1 MIHEPVPF
9 QGERMTRHLV
19 RAALLTLLAVPMEL
33 AAPPPASAQYFGRQ
47 KVQYEDFDWHV
58 MHTDRFDVHFYP
70 AERTAT
76 EDAARMAERWYLRLS
91 NAFQHGFDKKPL
103 IFYADHPDFQ
113 QTNVI
118 QSMLGEGTGGVTEGL
133 KNRVIMP
140 YTGRY
145 AENDHVLGH
154 ELVHVFQYDLAQ
166 APGGGGLTGMSRL
179 PLWLVEGMAEYL
191 SVGREDTHTAMW
203 LRDATLRGEL
213 PTIDQLCCDPRFFP
227 YRYGQALW
235 AYIGG
240 RWGDRTVPE
249 LYRFSLRFGWDEA
262 VERVLGV
269 TNEELSNAW
278 QTAVRATY
286 LPIVQGRQRPEDAGD
301 PVLVE
306 EGDGAMHLAP
316 AISPDG
322 RWIAYFGRRDIFT
335 VELYLADARTGE
347 VVERL
352 TRSTGSAHYDALAF
366 ISSAGA
372 WSPDGSKFAFLVFE
386 QGDHRIKILDVASQD
401 VERTIHLDQVGA
413 IQHPAWSPDGRTLAF
428 SGLKGGLSDL
438 YLLDLASGAVRQLT
452 DDRHADLEPAWS
464 PDGGTLVFVTDRG
477 PDTDFQTLVYGNMN
491 LATYD
496 VATGRTEVLDIFA
509 GAKHINPQYSPDGR
523 SIYFVSDREGFS
535 DLYRLELASGAAFQ
549 ITRLATGVSGI
560 TAMSP
565 AMTVAA
571 NDGRVVFSVFEG
583 GGYNVYALPAERAVG
598 ERVTA
603 APAGPVVAGILPP
616 VEAAGTGLVANYLN
630 QPLDGLPPAS
640 VEYAVSDY
648 APGLQLD
655 FLGPPSVGIGVSTF
669 GTGLVGGVSA
679 YFSDMMGDHQL
690 AAAIQAQGT
699 LKDVGAQVAYFN
711 SERRFNWGANAGHI
725 PYLTGQAFFGS
736 DQGQLLYVERL
747 QRIFVDQAS
756 LGAQYPLSTTRR
768 FEVNGGVTHLGFDT
782 EERRIPIDQNGNQV
796 GEEERVDLPSP
807 GGVFLVNA
815 AAAFVGDNS
824 FFGFTSPVAGQRY
837 RFELSPTLGDLTYT
851 TALADF
857 RRYLFRAPFTLAFRG
872 LHYGRYGPDAENL
885 VQDGVQLLRPLF
897 LGYHTFM
904 RGYDWNSFSG
914 AECTQIAGG
923 TTCPEF
929 DRLLGSRLG
938 VVNLELRIPVFG
950 VEEFGL
956 ITFPYLPLEV
966 SPFVDA
972 GVAWESGS
980 TLDFRFDRNTIDRVP
995 VVSTGISARV
1005 NLMGYMVLE
1014 TYYAY
1019 PFQRPEKGWHWG
1031 FNLAP
1036 GW

>member
-1 MIHEPVPF
+1 
-9 QGERMTRHLV
+9 MTRYLG
-19 RAALLTLLAVPMEL
+19 RAALLALLALPLEL
-33 AAPPPASAQYFGRQ
+33 AQPPSATAQYFGRQ
-47 KVQYEDFDWHV
+47 KVQYDDFDWRV
-58 MHTDRFDVHFYP
+58 MHSDRFDIHFYP
-70 AERTAT
+70 EERTAT
-76 EDAARMAERWYLRLS
+76 EDAARMAERWYLRLA
-91 NAFQHGFDKKPL
+91 NAFQHGFDTKPL

-118 QSMLGEGTGGVTEGL
+118 QGMLGEGTGGVTEAL

-203 LRDATLRGEL
+203 LRDATLNGEL

-240 RWGDRTVPE
+240 RFGDRTVPE
-249 LYRFSLRFGWDEA
+249 LYRFALRFGWDEA
-262 VERVLGV
+262 VERVLGIS
-269 TNEELSNAW
+269 NDQLSTDW
-278 QTAVRATY
+278 QTAVRSTY
-286 LPIVQGRQRPEDAGD
+286 LPVIQGRQRPEDAGD
-301 PVLVE
+301 PILVE
-306 EGDGAMHLAP
+306 DDDAAMHLAP
-316 AISPDG
+316 SISPDG
-322 RWIAYFGRRDIFT
+322 RWIAYYGRRDIFT

-352 TRSTGSAHYDALAF
+352 TRSTGSDHYDALAF

-372 WSPDGSKFAFLVFE
+372 WSPDGTKFAFIVFE
-386 QGDHRIKILDVASQD
+386 QGDNRIKILDVASRK
-401 VERTIHLDQVGA
+401 VERTIELAQVGA

-428 SGLKGGLSDL
+428 SGLSGGLSDL
-438 YLLDLASGAVRQLT
+438 YLLDLPSGDLRQLT
-452 DDRHADLEPAWS
+452 DDRYADLEPAWS

-477 PDTDFQTLVYGNMN
+477 PRTDFESLTYGKMR
-491 LATYD
+491 LATFD
-496 VATGRTEVLDIFA
+496 VASGQTRLLDVFE
-509 GAKHINPQYSPDGR
+509 GVKHINPQYSPDGR

-535 DLYRLELASGAAFQ
+535 DLYRLELATGAAFQ

-560 TAMSP
+560 TSVSP

-571 NDGRVVFSVFEG
+571 ADGRVVFSVFEG

-598 ERVTA
+598 ERVSDA
-603 APAGPVVAGILPP
+603 AAGPVVAGILPP
-616 VEAAGTGLVANYLN
+616 VDAVGAGLVASYLN
-630 QPLDGLPPAS
+630 QPREGLPAAD
-640 VEYAVSDY
+640 VQYAVSDY
-648 APGLQLD
+648 SAGLQLD

-679 YFSDMMGDHQL
+679 YFSDMMGNHQL
-690 AAAIQAQGT
+690 ATAVQAQGT

-711 SERRFNWGANAGHI
+711 AERRFNWGANLAHI
-725 PYLTGQAFFGS
+725 PYLSGRAGFARE
-736 DQGQLLYVERL
+736 DGQLLYVEEL
-747 QRIFVDQAS
+747 QRTFVDQAS

-768 FEVNGGVTHLGFDT
+768 FELNGGFTRLSFDT
-782 EERRIPIDQNGNQV
+782 ERRLIPIDDAGRQV
-796 GEEERVDLPSP
+796 GEEERISVPSP
-807 GGVFLVNA
+807 GGVNLFNA

-837 RFELSPTLGDLTYT
+837 RFEVSPTLGDLTYT
-851 TALADF
+851 SALADY
-857 RRYLFRAPFTLAFRG
+857 RRYVFRAPFTLAFRG
-872 LHYGRYGPDAENL
+872 LHYGRYGDDAEAG
-885 VQDGVQLLRPLF
+885 VREGVQLLRPLF
-897 LGYHTFM
+897 LGYETFL
-904 RGYDWNSFSG
+904 RGYDWESFET
-914 AECTQIAGG
+914 AECTQVAEASA
-923 TTCPEF
+923 CPEF
-929 DRLLGSRLG
+929 DRLLGSRIG
-938 VVNLELRIPVFG
+938 VVNLELRIPVLG

-956 ITFPYLPLEV
+956 INFPYLPLEV

-972 GVAWESGS
+972 GVAWTSDESPVFEFS
-980 TLDFRFDRNTIDRVP
+980 RNTTERVP
-995 VVSTGISARV
+995 VVSTGVSARV
-1005 NLMGYMVLE
+1005 NLLGYMVIE

-1019 PFQRPEKGWHWG
+1019 PFQRPEKGWHFG

>member
-1 MIHEPVPF
+1 MTTHAPY
-9 QGERMTRHLV
+9 QGDCMTRHLG
-19 RAALLTLLAVPMEL
+19 RAALLVVLAVPVEL
-33 AAPPPASAQYFGRQ
+33 ATPPSAAAQYFGRQ
-47 KVQYEDFDWHV
+47 KVQYENFDWHV

-70 AERTAT
+70 EARTAT

-103 IFYADHPDFQ
+103 ILYADHPDFQ

-154 ELVHVFQYDLAQ
+154 ELVHVFQYDIAQ
-166 APGGGGLTGMSRL
+166 APGGGGMAGMSRL

-191 SVGREDTHTAMW
+191 SVGRDDTHTAMW
-203 LRDATLRGEL
+203 LRDATLLGEL

-240 RWGDRTVPE
+240 RFGDRTVPE
-249 LYRFSLRFGWDEA
+249 LYRFALRFGWDEA
-262 VERVLGV
+262 VERVLGI
-269 TNEELSNAW
+269 TNDELSSDW

-286 LPIVQGRQRPEDAGD
+286 LPVVQGRQRPEDAGD

-306 EGDGAMHLAP
+306 EGSAAMHLAP

-322 RWIAYFGRRDIFT
+322 RWIAYYGRRDIFT

-352 TRSTGSAHYDALAF
+352 TRSTGSEHYDALAF

-372 WSPDGSKFAFLVFE
+372 WSPDGAKFAFVVFE
-386 QGDHRIKILDVASQD
+386 QGDNRIKILDVGSRK
-401 VERTIHLDQVGA
+401 VERTIKLDQVGA

-428 SGLKGGLSDL
+428 SGLRGGLSDL
-438 YLLDLASGAVRQLT
+438 YLLDLASGSLQQLT
-452 DDRHADLEPAWS
+452 DDRYADLEPAWS
-464 PDGGTLVFVTDRG
+464 PDGSTLVFATDRG
-477 PDTDFQTLVYGNMN
+477 PSTSFETLIYGHVR
-491 LATYD
+491 LATYH
-496 VATGRTEVLDIFA
+496 VATGQMRLLDVFE

-523 SIYFVSDREGFS
+523 SVYFVSDREGFS
-535 DLYRLELASGAAFQ
+535 DLYRLDLASGDVFQ

-560 TAMSP
+560 TSTSP
-565 AMTVAA
+565 AMSVAA

-583 GGYNVYALPAERAVG
+583 GGYNVYALPADRARG
-598 ERVTA
+598 ERVGAGTA
-603 APAGPVVAGILPP
+603 DPIVAGILPP
-616 VEAAGTGLVANYLN
+616 VAAAGTGLVAGYLS
-630 QPLDGLPPAS
+630 QPLQGLPPAGMQ
-640 VEYAVSDY
+640 YAVSDY
-648 APGLQLD
+648 SPGLQLD

-690 AAAIQAQGT
+690 AAAVQAQGT

-711 SERRFNWGANAGHI
+711 AEQRFNWGANVAHI
-725 PYLTGQAFFGS
+725 PYLSIQAGFAQ

-747 QRIFVDQAS
+747 QRVFVDQAS
-756 LGAQYPLSTTRR
+756 VGAQYPLTTTRR
-768 FEVNGGVTHLGFDT
+768 FEVNGGYTHLGFDT
-782 EERRIPIDQNGNQV
+782 EDRIIPIDESGRQV
-796 GEEERVDLPSP
+796 GEEERVSVPSP
-807 GGVFLVNA
+807 DGVNLFNTA
-815 AAAFVGDNS
+815 AAYVGDNS
-824 FFGFTSPVAGQRY
+824 FFGFTSPVAGHRF
-837 RFELSPTLGDLTYT
+837 RFEVSPTFGDLTYT
-851 TALADF
+851 TGLADY
-857 RRYLFRAPFTLAFRG
+857 RRYLFRAPLTLAFRG
-872 LHYGRYGPDAENL
+872 LHYGRYGPDAEDL
-885 VQDGVQLLRPLF
+885 VRDGVQLLRPLF
-897 LGYHTFM
+897 LGYETFM
-904 RGYDWNSFSG
+904 RGYDWETFEG
-914 AECTQIAGG
+914 RECTQTANSSA
-923 TTCPEF
+923 CPEF
-929 DRLLGSRLG
+929 DRLLGSRIG
-938 VVNLELRIPVFG
+938 VVNVELRIPVFG

-966 SPFVDA
+966 APFVDA
-972 GVAWESGS
+972 GVAWTADEAPVLEFSR
-980 TLDFRFDRNTIDRVP
+980 TTTERVP
-995 VVSTGISARV
+995 VVSAGISARV
-1005 NLMGYMVLE
+1005 NLLGYMVLE

-1019 PFQRPEKGWHWG
+1019 PFQRPSKGWHLG